1 MKHCPECDE
10 DYETNDLYCHICGT
24 KLTLIQSNADESE
37 NDNERTT
44 QMNQFLQ
51 TMLDIFG
58 IDFQNEL
65 RAHFNETN
73 VQLSQEYIT
82 NLGKIEVDSKGS
94 IFYNCLL
101 SIGPLKINGVSS
113 DFSELPFE
121 ELTNL
126 QLFEANPICG
136 EADLVNPFV
145 ENTILYFRRGVVPF
159 ATKAFRG
166 QSFGAKAV
174 IISQSND
181 RWPFI
186 MTDSTQQSMIT
197 IPTIMI
203 SQSDGQLLEKYLS
216 SSSFSST
223 TSSVTSSTSISLV
236 CQSLSKECIICQE
249 IYQPGDIILKL
260 PCCHLYHQACLF
272 RWLSTAHT
280 CPLCRLELPTEPKQS
295 NSSSSL
301 LRDESNLS
309 EEQRREQEAR
319 RHRGNYFV

>member
-1 MKHCPECDE
+1 MKHCCECDE
-10 DYETNDLYCHICGT
+10 DYETDDLYCQICGA
-24 KLTLIQSNADESE
+24 KLTLAVQSSNGEGGNE
-37 NDNERTT
+37 NERNRTT
-44 QMNQFLQ
+44 EMDQFLQ

-65 RAHFNETN
+65 RTHFNESN

-94 IFYNCLL
+94 IFYNCVL

-113 DFSELPFE
+113 DFSELPFN
-121 ELTNL
+121 ELSNL
-126 QLFEANPICG
+126 QLLEANPICG
-136 EADLVNPFV
+136 ETELVNPLM
-145 ENTILYFRRGVVPF
+145 ENGILYFRRGVVPF

-166 QSFGAKAV
+166 QSSGAKAV

-186 MTDSTQQSMIT
+186 MTDSTQQAIVT

-216 SSSFSST
+216 SAASST
-223 TSSVTSSTSISLV
+223 PSSISLV
-236 CQSLSKECIICQE
+236 CQPLSKECIICQE
-249 IYQPGDIILKL
+249 IYQTGDIILKL

-295 NSSSSL
+295 NSLS
-301 LRDESNLS
+301 RDEANLS
-309 EEQRREQEAR
+309 EEQRREHERR